1 MSHKYKG
8 KQSNNIHRQKLSK
21 IQNNR
26 KIEKSLQVAQKR
38 GTKILQVPNPAD
50 PLKSSNRE
58 KSIKAGFVLLRLL
71 APEAENHGMENL
83 QSLDFAKP
91 EIGYPQIDIL

>member
-1 MSHKYKG
+1 LTGQKYNPDLNQKLLPLFATKGQRVKQSNEKNYTSITPLKCLRRRG
-8 KQSNNIHRQKLSK
+8 KQSNNIHRQKCSK

-26 KIEKSLQVAQKR
+26 KIETSLLVAQKR

-58 KSIKAGFVLLRLL
+58 KSV
-71 APEAENHGMENL
+71 
-83 QSLDFAKP
+83 
-91 EIGYPQIDIL
+91 